1 MPNELW
7 VIVGWN
13 KKIIVIEIMTK
24 LRLNSP
30 IFSLKMLCNMS
41 KPMTIMIISIKGSSP
56 IKSSLNI
63 GFEGVNH
70 FISVSLANQSIDK
83 KVFPAPPT
91 LSAGMNISLKAL
103 GKFRLYDIESVIIC
117 K

>member
-1 MPNELW
+1 
-7 VIVGWN
+7 
-13 KKIIVIEIMTK
+13 MTK

-30 IFSLKMLCNMS
+30 IFPLKIACKKS
-41 KPMTIMIISIKGSSP
+41 RPTTIMIISIKGSSP
-56 IKSSLNI
+56 VKSVLNI
-63 GFEGVNH
+63 GLEGANH

-91 LSAGMNISLKAL
+91 RSAGINISPKIF
-103 GKFRLYDIESVIIC
+103 GKFKLYDIANVIIC